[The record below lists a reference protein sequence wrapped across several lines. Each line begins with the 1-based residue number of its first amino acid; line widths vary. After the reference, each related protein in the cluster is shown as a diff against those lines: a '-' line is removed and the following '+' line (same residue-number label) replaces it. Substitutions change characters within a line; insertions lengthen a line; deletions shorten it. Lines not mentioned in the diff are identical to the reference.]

1 MDLLFSLRYVKVLNP
16 DVNLVIAVYYHKG
29 QSCQLH
35 HCITGNIHGSTAH
48 STQRQNSYICLCGSS
63 VLMGTDYLTHYSRLI
78 LKSECVFFFFLIL
91 LGITSM
97 YRLLYSLKRGE

>member
-1 MDLLFSLRYVKVLNP
+1 MKLKKQFKKKRIFLQSRRKSMDLLFSLRYVKVLNP
-16 DVNLVIAVYYHKG
+16 DVNLVIAVYYHKA

-48 STQRQNSYICLCGSS
+48 STQRQNSYICLCGSN

-78 LKSECVFFFFLIL
+78 LKSECVFFFF
-91 LGITSM
+91 
-97 YRLLYSLKRGE
+97 